1 MTIKGKLPKGFEA
14 AGINSGIKNSK
25 KDLGIL
31 VSDVPCSY
39 AASLTTNKMR
49 AHCVNR
55 AASILQSRE
64 KIRAIIA
71 CSGNANALTGP
82 AGAKDDQQMADALA
96 QSLDILPDEILTA
109 STGVIGTR
117 LSAEKITKAIP
128 IAMNVLEKTG
138 SSFSDAILTT
148 DTVRKIAE
156 KEVFISGRHIRLQAI
171 TKGAGMIQ
179 PSMATMLSFI
189 VTDANITSER
199 LRESLQVAVDT
210 TFNQIT
216 VDNDMSTNDMAII
229 MANGRAKNTL
239 IDTHGNE
246 HNLFTE
252 ALRSLLQ
259 EAAISIVRDGEG
271 ATRVLHVDI
280 EGAKTLEDAREL
292 ATGVAGGS
300 LVKSAIFGADPYAWG
315 RIMGALGAKAA
326 RINAEVDVGCTL
338 LEIQDIVLFKDGA
351 PVDIGSDIDKLRQR
365 MKEPDIRVRIDLGQ
379 GEYKAP
385 AWGCDLTYDYVKIN
399 ADYASVT
406 VPAADGSVSLN
417 EKLGEFGPSIK
428 KKVLIEALRYI
439 KKFEGRRA
447 VIKLGGAAM
456 VDPKLEEQFA
466 EDILLLK
473 SVGLCPIIVH
483 GGGPEISQT
492 LEKLGL
498 KSHFIDG
505 LRVTDIDAMEVVE
518 MVLSGKVNQRLVAA
532 INVHSDQGI
541 GLSGKD
547 GSLLRAKAYQKT
559 PNLGRV
565 GEVHTVNTQII
576 EMLLDDNRIPII
588 SPVGLGSDGI
598 AYNINADVVA
608 AELASA
614 LNAAK
619 LIFMS
624 DVPGFLEQGKVVP
637 EMTGDQL
644 KDRIERGEVTG
655 GMLPK
660 LQASLKSLKSGVK
673 KVHLVDGRVPHN
685 LISELFTDR
694 GVGTLIRKS

>member
-1 MTIKGKLPKGFEA
+1 MSIKGALPNGFQA
-14 AGINSGIKNSK
+14 VGLNCGIKNSK
-25 KDLGIL
+25 RDLGLI
-31 VSDVPCSY
+31 VAEEACAF
-39 AASLTTNKMR
+39 AATLTTNKTR

-55 AASILQSRE
+55 VERIL
-64 KIRAIIA
+64 KAGNKARAIVV

-82 AGAKDDQQMADALA
+82 SGADDDTQMAESLA
-96 QSLDILPDEILTA
+96 QELDIDANEILTA

-117 LSAEKITKAIP
+117 LPLKKITKAIP
-128 IAMNVLEKTG
+128 GALEDLANNTQ
-138 SSFSDAILTT
+138 SFSESILTT
-148 DTVRKIAE
+148 DTVRKISS
-156 KEVFISGRHIRLQAI
+156 KEVFIGGKHIGLQAVS
-171 TKGAGMIQ
+171 KGAGMIQ
-179 PSMATMLSFI
+179 PSMATMLCF
-189 VTDANITSER
+189 VTTDADISQELLQEA
-199 LRESLQVAVDT
+199 LRQSTAS

-216 VDNDMSTNDMAII
+216 VDNDMSTNDMVIVLASGL
-229 MANGRAKNTL
+229 AHNET
-239 IDTHGNE
+239 IDQPGHAYDAFAQA
-246 HNLFTE
+246 LTE
-252 ALRSLLQ
+252 LLE

-271 ATRVLHVDI
+271 ATRVLHV
-280 EGAKTLEDAREL
+280 EVSGAKTLEDAREI

-326 RINAEVDVGCTL
+326 RVNAAVEVDKITL
-338 LEIQDIVLFKDGA
+338 SIQDHKLFSLGA
-351 PVDIGSDIDKLRQR
+351 PLALGGALETLKQR
-365 MKEPDIRVRIDLGQ
+365 MKEPDIHVQIDLGL
-379 GEYKAP
+379 GKESAM

-406 VPAADGSVSLN
+406 IPSSDGSVSVN

-439 KKFEGRRA
+439 NLFQGRRA

-466 EDILLLK
+466 EDIILLE

-483 GGGPEISQT
+483 GGGPEISST
-492 LEKLGL
+492 LEKLGH
-498 KSHFIDG
+498 KTKFIDG
-505 LRVTDIDAMEVVE
+505 LRVTDEDSIEVVE

-532 INVHSDQGI
+532 INHRCDKGV

-547 GSLLRAKAYQKT
+547 GSLLRARQFESAQK
-559 PNLGRV
+559 LGRV
-565 GEVHTVNTQII
+565 GQVHSINTSLI
-576 EMLLDDNRIPII
+576 EMLLEDGRIPVI
-588 SPVGLGSDGI
+588 SPVGLGDDGI

-614 LNAAK
+614 LNAEK

-637 EMTGDQL
+637 ELSGDQL
-644 KDRIERGEVTG
+644 KVRINRGEVTG

-660 LQASLKSLKSGVK
+660 LQAALNSLKNGVH

-685 LISELFTDR
+685 LIAELFTDR
-694 GVGTLIRKS
+694 GVGTLIQKS